1 MGGEA
6 CDHDFVFL
14 VACGAMACIECAH
27 HTTLENY
34 AAVRERPASRRYR
47 HDECNCGW
55 ADGKKEGNDA

>member
-1 MGGEA
+1 MGGA

-27 HTTLENY
+27 HTSVENY
-34 AAVRERPASRRYR
+34 AAMRERPASRHYR

-55 ADGKKEGNDA
+55 ADDTRGGNDA

>member
-6 CDHDFVFL
+6 CAHDFVFL
-14 VACGAMACIECAH
+14 IACGAMACIECAH
-27 HTTLENY
+27 HPTLENY